1 MKIHKA
7 NTVALM
13 IDFQERLF
21 PVVAE
26 RERLLKCSTILVQG
40 LKIFG
45 IPLIATE
52 QYSKGLGETI
62 DDIKS
67 LIKSFSPID
76 KLSFSCCG
84 EPDFMNKLS
93 NTEIENTIVFGIEA
107 HVCVLQTVLDLLDE
121 GYQPIVVEDCVSSR
135 DPNDKQ
141 IAIARMRHEGAV
153 VTTYESL
160 LFEICEKAGTDRFK
174 ALSKLVKD
182 HA

>member
-1 MKIHKA
+1 MKMHKE

-13 IDFQERLF
+13 IDIQEKLF
-21 PVVAE
+21 PLVAE
-26 RERLLKCSTILVQG
+26 RDQLLKRSTILIQG

-45 IPLIATE
+45 IPLIATQ
-52 QYSKGLGETI
+52 QYSRGLGETI
-62 DDIKS
+62 NDIRS

-76 KLSFSCCG
+76 KLAFSCCG
-84 EPDFMNKLS
+84 EPNFMNKIS
-93 NTEIENTIVFGIEA
+93 NTEIENAIVFGIEA

-135 DPNDKQ
+135 ERNDKQ

-160 LFEICEKAGTDRFK
+160 LFEICEKSGTDRFK
-174 ALSKLVKD
+174 ALSRLIKD

>member
-1 MKIHKA
+1 MKIHKG
-7 NTVALM
+7 NTIALM
-13 IDFQERLF
+13 IDIQAKLF
-21 PVVAE
+21 PLVDE
-26 RERLLKCSTILVQG
+26 PERLLKRSSILIEG
-40 LKIFG
+40 LRIFG
-45 IPLIATE
+45 IPLIVTQ

-62 DDIKS
+62 DDLKS

-76 KLSFSCCG
+76 KLSFSCCT
-84 EPDFMNKLS
+84 EPDVMNRIS
-93 NTEIENTIVFGIEA
+93 NEAIENAIIFGIEA

-135 DPNDKQ
+135 EPNDKQ

-160 LFEICEKAGTDRFK
+160 LFEICERAGTDRFK
-174 ALSKLVKD
+174 ALSRLIKD